1 MKSAGSLESSDCLIT
16 VSYNK
21 DKNNTVN
28 IESIVFDQ
36 FGEQIFEV
44 INKSLQELNI
54 KNVNVLCQDK
64 GALDYTIKAR
74 LATALKRLEGENN
87 E

>member
-1 MKSAGSLESSDCLIT
+1 MKFSAGSYESSDCMMT
-16 VSYNK
+16 VSSHHQ
-21 DKNNTVN
+21 TEIR

-36 FGEQIFEV
+36 FGDQIKDV
-44 INKSLQELNI
+44 ISNTLKEHNI
-54 KNVNVLCQDK
+54 TNILVECLDK

-74 LATALKRLEGENN
+74 LLTCLQRAGEIN